1 MRDDVLACR
10 EELSRSSA
18 AGLEAAGIPVVRAQ
32 LAHRDDVSYMMPT
45 IVAEFVDYKRDL
57 LESPEPCTPSL
68 ISSTQRC
75 ARIELLAQGMS
86 SVLGD
91 RCPCGAS
98 LASSAQATTAPAV
111 RSEVH
116 AAS

>member
-1 MRDDVLACR
+1 MRDEVLACR
-10 EELSRSSA
+10 EELSGSSA
-18 AGLEAAGIPVVRAQ
+18 AALEAAGIPVVRAQ

-45 IVAEFVDYKRDL
+45 IVAEFVEYKRSV
-57 LESPEPCTPSL
+57 LEAPEPCSPSL
-68 ISSTQRC
+68 ISSTQTC

-86 SVLGD
+86 SLLGD

-98 LASSAQATTAPAV
+98 LASFWQATTGPAV
-111 RSEVH
+111 RSEVR